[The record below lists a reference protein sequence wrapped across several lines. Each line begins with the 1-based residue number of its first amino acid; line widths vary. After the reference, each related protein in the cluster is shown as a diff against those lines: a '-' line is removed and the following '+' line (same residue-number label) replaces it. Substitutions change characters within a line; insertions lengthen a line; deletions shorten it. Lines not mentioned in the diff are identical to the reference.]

1 MSHYLQDWNEA
12 CAYAKE
18 CLPPPVYDIS
28 HEPWTFLLTIVFGV
42 YVVWA
47 WNERKKPNKI

>member
-18 CLPPPVYDIS
+18 CLPPFYYDVYR
-28 HEPWTFLLTIVFGV
+28 EPWDVLLVIAFLA
-42 YVVWA
+42 YVLWA